1 MKNSVPKISSL
12 RKNSFEFQSTKDHN
26 YTFYKIRIHL
36 FPFKKLFLLKQIN
49 FLALYF
55 FQNLNKLGKDFIRNR
70 RDRKPAA
77 YAKLRRY
84 LQVFSSY
91 RRGGIISARRITR
104 GSQSR
109 KIWTFIIFM
118 FNLLRKKIKCVD
130 TQCICYF
137 NLLLSDSSS
146 ST

>member
-26 YTFYKIRIHL
+26 YTFYKIRTHL
-36 FPFKKLFLLKQIN
+36 FPFKKLFLVKQIN

-55 FQNLNKLGKDFIRNR
+55 FQNLNKLGKDFIKNR

-91 RRGGIISARRITR
+91 RGGGIISARRITR
-104 GSQSR
+104 SSQSR
-109 KIWTFIIFM
+109 KIWTFRFVC
-118 FNLLRKKIKCVD
+118 LTYYVKKCVA
-130 TQCICYF
+130 TKCICYF
-137 NLLLSDSSS
+137 NLLLPDRSS